1 MSGDLD
7 SEQDVSCACVIGGGA
22 FGTALG
28 LVLARKGAKVK
39 VWVRSEQQAAEVNA
53 SKQNKKYLPDV
64 TLPSNME
71 WTSNIN
77 DAVQDTELVL
87 LAIPTQFLRSFLEGN
102 RSTLPVGVPLVVC
115 AKGIEIGTLQ
125 TPFQIT
131 HDELPGK
138 YAKFMAVI
146 SGPSF
151 AKEIAENQPTMLSC
165 AAEDPSLSNLV
176 QRKLSCKK
184 ANFKVYTTTDIVG
197 CEIAGAV
204 KNVLAIASGA
214 SAGCGFG
221 NNTRAALICRGLTE
235 MTRLVHRCGAVSSA
249 RRLETAFPRSA
260 LPHPRGRQAR
270 LVGGGAARPGG
281 GGGPAADVHVPPLPQ
296 LHRRLPPRSQ
306 RRDLAPD

>member
-1 MSGDLD
+1 MLEQSLD
-7 SEQDVSCACVIGGGA
+7 ASEQEVAFASVIGGGA

-39 VWVRSEQQAAEVNA
+39 VWVRSTEQAAEVNA
-53 SKQNKKYLPDV
+53 TRENKKYLPNV
-64 TLPSNME
+64 SLPENME
-71 WTSNIN
+71 WTSTISS
-77 DAVQDTELVL
+77 AVEGSELVL
-87 LAIPTQFLRSFLEGN
+87 LAIPTQFLRSFLEAN
-102 RSTLPVGVPLVVC
+102 RSTLPVGVPIVVC

-138 YAKFMAVI
+138 YAKYMAVI

-151 AKEIAENQPTMLSC
+151 AKEIADNQPTMLTC
-165 AAEDPSLSNLV
+165 AAEDPALNNLV
-176 QRKLSCKK
+176 QRKLSCKQ
-184 ANFKVYTTTDIVG
+184 ANFKVYTSPDIIG

-235 MTRLVHRCGAVSSA
+235 MTRLAQRCISHRHNPTLSCC
-249 RRLETAFPRSA
+249 
-260 LPHPRGRQAR
+260 
-270 LVGGGAARPGG
+270 
-281 GGGPAADVHVPPLPQ
+281 
-296 LHRRLPPRSQ
+296 
-306 RRDLAPD
+306 